1 MRNKYLVETTYTW
14 ATRPTENWPYPCSGS
29 TTVKEVVINSTR
41 EDALAIHAKI
51 VLAGLER
58 TRYRLKDC
66 TANPPDELVLSQSIT
81 EL

>member
-1 MRNKYLVETTYTW
+1 
-14 ATRPTENWPYPCSGS
+14 
-29 TTVKEVVINSTR
+29 VKEVVINSTR
-41 EDALAIHAKI
+41 EDALAIHAKL

-66 TANPPDELVLSQSIT
+66 TANPPDELVLSQTIT